1 MRNSLFNDK
10 KRIATKWCKLQII
23 AKVWLRNQPS
33 KNINDWRD
41 FNPKKAWAHYLQEIE
56 SQFFLYVN
64 RGVQQSFMSSGNCL
78 NVKII
83 MPVFW
88 YVGENESILLVYLQ
102 DLTASP
108 DSIQVPLLL
117 PEVFT
122 KRTLLTSSLIKFHVS
137 FFRRTSA
144 FDY

>member
-1 MRNSLFNDK
+1 MIKSELHQNGANSKLSPKFGFE
-10 KRIATKWCKLQII
+10 ITKN
-23 AKVWLRNQPS
+23 V
-33 KNINDWRD
+33 NDWRD

-64 RGVQQSFMSSGNCL
+64 RGIQQSFMSSGSCL
-78 NVKII
+78 HENV
-83 MPVFW
+83 
-88 YVGENESILLVYLQ
+88 SILLVFLQ

-122 KRTLLTSSLIKFHVS
+122 QVG
-137 FFRRTSA
+137 
-144 FDY
+144 